1 MTRLELAYP
10 QRCPIAKALLTHHF
24 GRCRGCVLTTHFHL
38 CYIPVLPLLYHNEG
52 GLSSLIFY
60 RGRYLTRTSLK
71 EIERSSGFEPHLPK
85 CGVEPLLHQQN
96 WVCYRL
102 SLAPLLY
109 LYCITTWVVCQ
120 GVFYIFFRAF
130 EGGSVAPT
138 ARFTSGVLG
147 LISVVHP
154 VPLSP

>member
-1 MTRLELAYP
+1 MKCDLSIPFFEFFLVEMTRLELAYP

-109 LYCITTWVVCQ
+109 PYCITTWAICQ
-120 GVFYIFFRAF
+120 VF
-130 EGGSVAPT
+130 
-138 ARFTSGVLG
+138 L
-147 LISVVHP
+147 
-154 VPLSP
+154 